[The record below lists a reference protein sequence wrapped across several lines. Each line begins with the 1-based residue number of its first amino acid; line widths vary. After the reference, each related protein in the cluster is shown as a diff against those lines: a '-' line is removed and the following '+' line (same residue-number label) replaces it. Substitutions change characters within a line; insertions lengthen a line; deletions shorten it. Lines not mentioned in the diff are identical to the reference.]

1 MKIEILNY
9 TPTSIAKFLKTL
21 EKNLPN
27 GICPSPITLDL
38 SFLDITVDCNNQ
50 MTVTNYDY
58 FSNTGNTAEFSLDDA
73 NMLFDEIEWHQ
84 DFIKVNDELFNFK
97 KSTENTPK

>member
-9 TPTSIAKFLKTL
+9 TPTGIAKFLETL

-38 SFLDITVDCNNQ
+38 SFLNITIDCNNQ
-50 MTVTNYDY
+50 MTITNYDY
-58 FSNTGNTAEFSLDDA
+58 FSSNEKGV
-73 NMLFDEIEWHQ
+73 
-84 DFIKVNDELFNFK
+84 FIISKNSSYIGGTCL
-97 KSTENTPK
+97 SILTE

>member
-9 TPTSIAKFLKTL
+9 TPTGIAKFLETL

-38 SFLDITVDCNNQ
+38 SFLNITIDCNNQ
-50 MTVTNYDY
+50 MTITNYDY
-58 FSNTGNTAEFSLDDA
+58 FSSNGNAAEFTLDDA
-73 NMLFDEIEWHQ
+73 NMFFDEIEWNHN
-84 DFIKVNDELFNFK
+84 FIKVNDELFHFNK
-97 KSTENTPK
+97 ATENTPK